1 MGDTLLPMPKGLAIV
16 CLAVA
21 LATATAQSST
31 QATEQSKDP
40 SDLSKR
46 VTAGPKALFTPSP
59 IYPHDRKIDG
69 SVKLFGYVG
78 TDGKFHD
85 PKVVRSL
92 DPTLDALAVEAV
104 GRWKFKPATR
114 DGVPVNCSLTI
125 EMNFKL
131 AP

>member
-1 MGDTLLPMPKGLAIV
+1 MPKGLPIV
-16 CLAVA
+16 CFAVA
-21 LATATAQSST
+21 LATATALSCT
-31 QATEQSKDP
+31 TEQSKEP
-40 SDLSKR
+40 SLSKQ
-46 VTAGPKALFTPSP
+46 VMVSPKVLFNPLP
-59 IYPHDRKIDG
+59 IYPHDHKVDG